1 MKKLPR
7 LLIALSLGAATVLSA
22 QTATTSEDG
31 PRGHRRGHGGPGGFG
46 GHGRGGHPVVRVL
59 DADKNGEISA
69 AELANA
75 PAVILALDKNAHGTV
90 TMDEFR
96 PERPAGAPERPAG
109 APERQRPAGAPARK
123 GPPDGADGSTRTRP
137 VDPVMLA
144 LDANSDR
151 ALSAA
156 EIGNAT
162 ASLKAL
168 DANSDGKL
176 THDELRPLPPT
187 AN

>member
-1 MKKLPR
+1 MRGEHFQMQKLPR
-7 LLIALSLGAATVLSA
+7 LLIALSIGGAAILTA
-22 QTATTSEDG
+22 QTTTPTDG
-31 PRGHRRGHGGPGGFG
+31 PRGHHRGPGGPG
-46 GHGRGGHPVVRVL
+46 GHGRGGHPIVRAL
-59 DADKNGEISA
+59 DADRDGELSS
-69 AELANA
+69 AELTNA
-75 PAVILALDKNAHGTV
+75 PAALRALDKNADGTV

-96 PERPAGAPERPAG
+96 PARPADAPERPAD
-109 APERQRPAGAPARK
+109 APMRK
-123 GPPDGADGSTRTRP
+123 GPPPGADGTARTRP

-176 THDELRPLPPT
+176 TRDELRPLPPT
-187 AN
+187 GN